1 MDTSRGERLRVNVST
16 FLPIKLS
23 VGYLLY
29 FYFLCFKETDTCI
42 VVWWCLTSVFCD
54 GNSNLQFD
62 ITFPSIPCTL
72 LSVDT
77 TDISGEQHH
86 DIVCSEV
93 ILLCDTLLIYFLI
106 FHIMISFFPLFSV
119 EA

>member
-1 MDTSRGERLRVNVST
+1 MCAWQLLVITIFCNTS
-16 FLPIKLS
+16 S
-23 VGYLLY
+23 V
-29 FYFLCFKETDTCI
+29 
-42 VVWWCLTSVFCD
+42 
-54 GNSNLQFD
+54 LQFD

-93 ILLCDTLLIYFLI
+93 ILLCDDLLIYLLI
-106 FHIMISFFPLFSV
+106 LHIMAPLFFSLQRHDIEKRRLDSHGNV
-119 EA
+119 IEARKEGIGGTKVSDVCFRLAET